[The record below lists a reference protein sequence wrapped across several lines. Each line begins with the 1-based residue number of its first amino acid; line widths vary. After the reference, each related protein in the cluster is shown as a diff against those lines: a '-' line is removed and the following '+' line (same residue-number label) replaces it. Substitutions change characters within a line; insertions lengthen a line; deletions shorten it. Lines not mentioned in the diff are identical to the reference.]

1 MRGITGR
8 GLTVSVYPPAKPLSR
23 REVLS
28 RVARGEVYRYADPLS
43 HWSAPG
49 RRGYRATVTAQMRA
63 LIADGLAVEGE
74 ARGMAVYA
82 AVTDAGRALLDSPNP
97 EGRTP

>member
-1 MRGITGR
+1 
-8 GLTVSVYPPAKPLSR
+8 VAVYPPAKPLSR

-49 RRGYRATVTAQMRA
+49 RGGYRAMVTAQMRA
-63 LIADGLAVEGE
+63 LIRDGLAVEGE
-74 ARGMAVYA
+74 ARGQVVYA
-82 AVTDAGRALLDSPNP
+82 DATDAGRELLATLNPAP
-97 EGRTP
+97 EGNQP